1 MLVRE
6 RLLQALACRFSNEY
20 YELVIYHKLLLKMA
34 NLKREYNVPLRRKV
48 KTAPMWRRSKKAI
61 SVLKNFMIHH
71 MNAENVIICSELN
84 ELFWARGGKCPPGK
98 ISVVALRTQVNGVES
113 TIVNL
118 LSVGVD
124 AQMAKYGT
132 VATEESA
139 VEVKTETKAKVAD
152 AEVKEVKA
160 EKKTVKSEK
169 KADTKKEV
177 KEE

>member
-1 MLVRE
+1 
-6 RLLQALACRFSNEY
+6 
-20 YELVIYHKLLLKMA
+20 MA

-61 SVLKNFMIHH
+61 SVLKDFMKQH
-71 MNAENVIICSELN
+71 MKAENVIICAELN
-84 ELFWARGGKCPPGK
+84 ELIWARGGKCPPGK
-98 ISVVALRTQVNGVES
+98 ISVTALRTEVNGVDS

-118 LSVGVD
+118 SSVGVE

-132 VATEESA
+132 SA
-139 VEVKTETKAKVAD
+139 VAEEKAEAPVTKEVKE

-160 EKKTVKSEK
+160 EKKAE
-169 KADTKKEV
+169 TKKET

>member
-1 MLVRE
+1 
-6 RLLQALACRFSNEY
+6 
-20 YELVIYHKLLLKMA
+20 MA

-61 SVLKNFMIHH
+61 SVLKDFMKQH
-71 MNAENVIICSELN
+71 MKAENVIICAELN
-84 ELFWARGGKCPPGK
+84 ELIWARGGKCPPGK
-98 ISVVALRTQVNGVES
+98 ISVTALRTEVNGVDS

-118 LSVGVD
+118 SSVGVE

-132 VATEESA
+132 SAVAEEKAEAPVTEE
-139 VEVKTETKAKVAD
+139 VKE

-160 EKKTVKSEK
+160 EKKAE
-169 KADTKKEV
+169 TKKET